1 MNSRAGIS
9 WKGIILRRREKIK
22 ELAFT
27 VEVSKAYSIGKNLEQ
42 YQKEN
47 EGSKRAEAI
56 LETTLSHFRR
66 KQLSSHNANNAKK
79 NFKRSRSK
87 WRRNSRVILKSLS
100 FSAIILQ
107 FA

>member
-9 WKGIILRRREKIK
+9 WKGIVLRRREKIK

-27 VEVSKAYSIGKNLEQ
+27 VEVSKAYSAGKNLEQ
-42 YQKEN
+42 YQNEN

-56 LETTLSHFRR
+56 LETSLSHFRR
-66 KQLSSHNANNAKK
+66 KQLPIRNTKK
-79 NFKRSRSK
+79 NFKLSRSK
-87 WRRNSRVILKSLS
+87 WRRNSRVISKSLS
-100 FSAIILQ
+100 FSAIIFQ